1 MVGEIIYNSI
11 LTSLLNYLT
20 SISLSEF
27 DMGKTLINLFFL
39 SFEKLVGQL
48 FSLAVSVGWLVRF

>member
-48 FSLAVSVGWLVRF
+48 FSLAVSVGRLVRF